1 MATSLD
7 PMSNGTLSAVLKRT
21 TIGAALVLGLAGG
34 TVGTAMIEGAHAQST
49 SNSTTTQ
56 QSQSD
61 QTVADVAAAVNP
73 AVVTVTNLQKPVN
86 PNTGQSESGQDM
98 PVASGSGFIISED
111 GYVVTNNH
119 VTEGG
124 DEFTVT
130 FMDGTIVPAKFVGSD
145 SLQDVAVLKLDL
157 SGGEKVPATVKLGDS
172 SKLRSGD
179 TVIAI
184 GSPYGELT
192 NTVTTGTVNAMDRS
206 LDTGQGYDLPNL
218 IQHDANIYPG
228 NSGGPL
234 VDLQGEV
241 IGINVAKAFSSSS
254 TGADGIGF
262 AIESNAV
269 KDIVTQIIDTGSYA
283 RAYLGVSAQPI
294 VGQDGQSIAGEGVM
308 EVSPGTPAEAAG
320 LQAGDIITAVDG
332 VTIDGNHQFINEA
345 IMSHKPGDTVTL
357 TVDRNGQSQDVTITL
372 GTRPADLNQG

>member
-1 MATSLD
+1 MATSFD
-7 PMSNGTLSAVLKRT
+7 PNSNGTLAAVLKRT

-34 TVGTAMIEGAHAQST
+34 AVGTAMIEGVHAQST
-49 SNSTTTQ
+49 NGTTTTQ

-61 QTVADVAAAVNP
+61 QAVADVAAEVNP
-73 AVVTVTNLQKPVN
+73 AVVTVINLQKPVN
-86 PNTGQSESGQDM
+86 PNTGQTESGQDM
-98 PVASGSGFIISED
+98 PVGSGSGFIISQD

-124 DEFTVT
+124 DAFTVT
-130 FMDGTIVPAKFVGSD
+130 FMDGTQVPATFVGSD

-157 SGGEKVPATVKLGDS
+157 SGGQKVPATVKFGDS
-172 SKLRSGD
+172 SQLRAGD

-192 NTVTTGTVNAMDRS
+192 NTVTTGTVNAMDRD

-234 VDLQGEV
+234 VDLKGEV
-241 IGINVAKAFSSSS
+241 IGINVAKAFASSN
-254 TGADGIGF
+254 TGSDGIGF

-269 KDIVTQIIDTGSYA
+269 KDIVDQIVKTGAYA
-283 RAYLGVSAQPI
+283 RAYIGIQAQPI
-294 VGQDGQSIAGEGVM
+294 LSQDGQSIAGEGVM
-308 EVSPGTPAEAAG
+308 EVTAGTPAADAG
-320 LQAGDIITAVDG
+320 LQAGDVITAVDG
-332 VTIDGNHQFINEA
+332 VTIDQHNQFINEA
-345 IMSHKPGDTVTL
+345 IMNHKPGDTIKL
-357 TVDRNGQSQDVTITL
+357 TVDRNGQTQQITVTL

>member
-7 PMSNGTLSAVLKRT
+7 PNSNGTLSAVLKRT

-34 TVGTAMIEGAHAQST
+34 AVGTAMIDGAQAQST
-49 SNSTTTQ
+49 TDTTTTQ

-86 PNTGQSESGQDM
+86 PNTGQPETGQDM
-98 PVASGSGFIISED
+98 PVGSGSGFIISEE

-130 FMDGTIVPAKFVGSD
+130 YMDGTVVPATFVGSD

-157 SGGEKVPATVKLGDS
+157 SGGENVPATVKIGDS
-172 SKLRSGD
+172 SALRSGD

-234 VDLQGEV
+234 VNLQGEV
-241 IGINVAKAFSSSS
+241 VGINVAKAFSSGT

-262 AIESNAV
+262 AIESNAA
-269 KDIVTQIIDTGSYA
+269 KDIVTQIVDTGSYA
-283 RAYLGVSAQPI
+283 RAYLGISAQPI

-308 EVSPGTPAEAAG
+308 EVTAGTPAEEAG
-320 LQAGDIITAVDG
+320 LQAGDVITAVDG
-332 VTIDGNHQFINEA
+332 VTIDGDHQFINEA
-345 IMSHKPGDTVTL
+345 IMNHKPGDTVTL
-357 TVDRNGQSQDVTITL
+357 TIDRNGQSQDITVTL
-372 GTRPADLNQG
+372 GTRPADLTQG

>member
-7 PMSNGTLSAVLKRT
+7 PNSNGTLSAVLKRT

-34 TVGTAMIEGAHAQST
+34 TIGTAMIDGAHAQST
-49 SNSTTTQ
+49 TDSTTTQ

-61 QTVADVAAAVNP
+61 ETVADVAAAVNP

-86 PNTGQSESGQDM
+86 PNTGQTESGQDM
-98 PVASGSGFIISED
+98 PVGSGSGFIISED

-130 FMDGTIVPAKFVGSD
+130 FMDGTIVPATFVGSD

-157 SGGEKVPATVKLGDS
+157 SGGEKVPATVKIGDS
-172 SKLRSGD
+172 STLRSGD

-206 LDTGQGYDLPNL
+206 LDTGEGYDLPNL

-234 VDLQGEV
+234 VNLQGEV
-241 IGINVAKAFSSSS
+241 VGINVAKAFSSST

-269 KDIVTQIIDTGSYA
+269 KDIVTEIVDTGSYA
-283 RAYLGVSAQPI
+283 RAYLGISAQPI

-308 EVSPGTPAEAAG
+308 EVSTGTPAEDAG
-320 LQAGDIITAVDG
+320 LQAGDVITAVDG
-332 VTIDGNHQFINEA
+332 VTLDGDHQFINET
-345 IMSHKPGDTVTL
+345 IMNHKPGDTVKL
-357 TVDRNGQSQDVTITL
+357 TVDRNGQTQEVTVTL

>member
-7 PMSNGTLSAVLKRT
+7 PNSNGTLSAVLKRT

-34 TVGTAMIEGAHAQST
+34 AVGTAMIDGAHAQST
-49 SNSTTTQ
+49 TDTTTTQ

-61 QTVADVAAAVNP
+61 QTVSDVAAAVNP

-86 PNTGQSESGQDM
+86 PNTGQPESGQDM
-98 PVASGSGFIISED
+98 PVGSGSGFIISED

-130 FMDGTIVPAKFVGSD
+130 FMDGTIVPATFVGSD

-157 SGGEKVPATVKLGDS
+157 SGGEKVPATVKIGDS

-234 VDLQGEV
+234 VNLQGEV
-241 IGINVAKAFSSSS
+241 VGINVAKAFSSSS

-269 KDIVTQIIDTGSYA
+269 KDIVTQIVDTGSYA
-283 RAYLGVSAQPI
+283 RAYLGISAQPV

-308 EVSPGTPAEAAG
+308 EVSAGAPAETAG

-332 VTIDGNHQFINEA
+332 VAIDGDHQFINEA
-345 IMSHKPGDTVTL
+345 IMNHKPGDTVKL
-357 TVDRNGQSQDVTITL
+357 TIDRNGQSQDVTVTL

>member
-7 PMSNGTLSAVLKRT
+7 PNSNGTLSAVLKRT

-34 TVGTAMIEGAHAQST
+34 AVGTAMIDGAQAQST
-49 SNSTTTQ
+49 TDTTTTQ

-61 QTVADVAAAVNP
+61 ATVADVAAAVNP

-86 PNTGQSESGQDM
+86 PNTGEPESGQDM
-98 PVASGSGFIISED
+98 PVGSGSGFIVSED

-130 FMDGTIVPAKFVGSD
+130 YMDGTIVPATFVGSD

-157 SGGEKVPATVKLGDS
+157 SGGEKVPATVKIGDS

-234 VDLQGEV
+234 VNLQGEV
-241 IGINVAKAFSSSS
+241 VGINVAKAFSSGT

-269 KDIVTQIIDTGSYA
+269 KDIVTEIVDTGSYA
-283 RAYLGVSAQPI
+283 RAYLGISAQPI

-308 EVSPGTPAEAAG
+308 EVTAGTPAEEAG
-320 LQAGDIITAVDG
+320 LQAGDVITAVDG
-332 VTIDGNHQFINEA
+332 VTIDGDHQFINEA
-345 IMSHKPGDTVTL
+345 IMNHKPGDTVTL
-357 TVDRNGQSQDVTITL
+357 TIDRNGQSQDITVTL
-372 GTRPADLNQG
+372 GTRPADLTQG

>member
-49 SNSTTTQ
+49 SDSTTTQ

-61 QTVADVAAAVNP
+61 ETVANVAAAVNP

-98 PVASGSGFIISED
+98 PVASGSGFIISQD

>member
-1 MATSLD
+1 MATSLN
-7 PMSNGTLSAVLKRT
+7 PNTSGTLSAVLKRT

-34 TVGTAMIEGAHAQST
+34 AVGTAMIEGVHAQST
-49 SNSTTTQ
+49 TDTTATQ
-56 QSQSD
+56 QSQTD

-86 PNTGQSESGQDM
+86 PNTGQTQSGQDM
-98 PVASGSGFIISED
+98 PVGSGSGFIISAD
-111 GYVVTNNH
+111 GYLVTNNH

-124 DEFTVT
+124 DQFTVT
-130 FMDGTIVPAKFVGSD
+130 FMDGTIVPATFVGSD

-157 SGGEKVPATVKLGDS
+157 SGGVKVPGTVKIGDS
-172 SKLRSGD
+172 STLRAGD

-234 VDLQGEV
+234 VNLQGEV
-241 IGINVAKAFSSSS
+241 VGINVAKAFSSSS

-269 KDIVTQIIDTGSYA
+269 KDIVTQIMDTGSYA

-308 EVSPGTPAEAAG
+308 EVTTGTPAETAG
-320 LQAGDIITAVDG
+320 LQAGDVITAVDG
-332 VTIDGNHQFINEA
+332 VTIDSNHQFINEA
-345 IMSHKPGDTVTL
+345 IMNHKPGDTIKL
-357 TVDRNGQSQDVTITL
+357 TVDRNGQTQEITVTL
-372 GTRPADLNQG
+372 GTRPADLNKG

>member
-7 PMSNGTLSAVLKRT
+7 PKYNGTLSAVLKRT

-34 TVGTAMIEGAHAQST
+34 AVGTAMIGGAHAQST
-49 SNSTTTQ
+49 TDTTTTQ
-56 QSQSD
+56 QSKSD
-61 QTVADVAAAVNP
+61 ETVANVAAAVNP
-73 AVVTVTNLQKPVN
+73 AVVTVINLQKPVN
-86 PNTGQSESGQDM
+86 ANTGQSESGQDM
-98 PVASGSGFIISED
+98 PVGSGSGFIISED

-119 VTEGG
+119 VTKGG

-130 FMDGTIVPAKFVGSD
+130 FMDGTSVSATFVGSD
-145 SLQDVAVLKLDL
+145 SLQDIAVLKLDL
-157 SGGEKVPATVKLGDS
+157 AAGQKVPGTVKLGDS
-172 SKLRSGD
+172 STLRAGD

-192 NTVTTGTVNAMDRS
+192 NSVTTGTVNAMDRS
-206 LDTGQGYDLPNL
+206 LDTGEGYELPNL

-241 IGINVAKAFSSSS
+241 IGINVAKAFSSGT

-269 KDIVTQIIDTGSYA
+269 KDIVTQIMNTGSYA
-283 RAYLGVSAQPI
+283 RAYLGISAQPI
-294 VGQDGQSIAGEGVM
+294 VGSDGQSIAGEGVM
-308 EVSPGTPAEAAG
+308 EVSAGAPADTAG
-320 LQAGDIITAVDG
+320 LQAGDVITAVNG
-332 VTIDGNHQFINEA
+332 VTIDGHHQFINEA
-345 IMSHKPGDTVTL
+345 IMDHKPGDTIKL
-357 TVDRNGQSQDVTITL
+357 TVTRNGQSQDISVTL
-372 GTRPADLNQG
+372 GTRPADLSKG